1 VLNDFEFWTMKEGA
15 DGLTRISVR
24 VSGQGQRDSWVA
36 ASGEAEAD
44 VLKRWAAEHLEQLGF
59 TPAWERAWLF

>member
-1 VLNDFEFWTMKEGA
+1 VFGDFEFWTMKKGA

-24 VSGQGQRDSWVA
+24 VSGQGRPESWVVA
-36 ASGEAEAD
+36 TDEAEAD

-59 TPAWERAWLF
+59 VPLWARAWLF